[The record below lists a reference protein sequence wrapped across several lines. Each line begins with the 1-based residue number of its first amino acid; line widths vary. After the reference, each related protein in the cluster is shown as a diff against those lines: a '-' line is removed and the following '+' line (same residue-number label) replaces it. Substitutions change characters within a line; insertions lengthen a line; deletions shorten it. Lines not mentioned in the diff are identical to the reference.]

1 MKGSQ
6 PLADGD
12 FADPTLREPDKNSD
26 PLASYK
32 QGGLEVKRQLLAAE
46 GGYYVRDRASTLLG
60 ISESALTALRQQ
72 SKIIGL
78 PLADGNYVYPQW
90 QFVKT
95 LFFRHRLLKGLDRVL
110 AALSDS
116 DPWIQAAF
124 LLDRLIST
132 EMTTPL
138 EGLRQGKI
146 DLVIAIAKSFG
157 DHGVA

>member
-1 MKGSQ
+1 MQGSQ

-12 FADPTLREPDKNSD
+12 SADPTLRKRDKNSD

-46 GGYYVRDRASTLLG
+46 GGCYVSDRAATLLG
-60 ISESALTALRQQ
+60 ISESALTALSQQ

-78 PLADGNYVYPQW
+78 PLADGSFVYPQW

-95 LFFRHRLLKGLDRVL
+95 LFSRYRLLNGLDRVL
-110 AALSDS
+110 AVISDS
-116 DPWIQAAF
+116 DPWIQTAF
-124 LLDRLIST
+124 MLDRLIST

-138 EGLRQGKI
+138 DGLRQGKI
-146 DLVIAIAKSFG
+146 DVVITIAKSLG
-157 DHGVA
+157 EQGVV